1 LIFSGAARLRPS
13 AAALPRVGAAV
24 SARYN
29 SSVPATDPKAKAQSI
44 LDSLPGNSLI
54 SKTAILSSVAGLSVA
69 AISNEL
75 YVLNEET
82 VVAFC
87 LLSVFTAIGKY
98 GGPAYTEWANAQVT
112 KIRDILNSAR
122 SDHMKAVEDR
132 IESVSQMGNV
142 VDVTKA
148 LFEVS
153 KVR

>member
-1 LIFSGAARLRPS
+1 
-13 AAALPRVGAAV
+13 V